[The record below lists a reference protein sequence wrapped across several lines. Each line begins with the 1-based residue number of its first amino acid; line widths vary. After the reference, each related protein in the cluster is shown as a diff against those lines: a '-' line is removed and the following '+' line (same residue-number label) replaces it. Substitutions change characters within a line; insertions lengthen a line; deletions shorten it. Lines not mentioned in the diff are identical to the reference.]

1 MVKKNDVVIK
11 AVENKELEEKIA
23 EFKELQI
30 VMDSVK
36 KRMEEIKGEVK
47 GYMTDINETYI
58 SVGQYK
64 CKISEVVTTKFDK
77 EYMKKHAPK
86 TFEAAQ
92 YTEIGSRFTINW

>member
-1 MVKKNDVVIK
+1 MAKKNDVVIK

-77 EYMKKHAPK
+77 DYVKKHAPK

-92 YTEIGSRFTINW
+92 YTEIGSRFTIN

>member
-1 MVKKNDVVIK
+1 MAKKNDVVIK
-11 AVENKELEEKIA
+11 AVENKDLEEKIA

-47 GYMTDINETYI
+47 GYMIDIDETYI

-92 YTEIGSRFTINW
+92 YTEIGSRFTIN

>member
-1 MVKKNDVVIK
+1 MAKKNDVVIK
-11 AVENKELEEKIA
+11 AVENKDLEEKIA

-77 EYMKKHAPK
+77 DYMKKHAPK

-92 YTEIGSRFTINW
+92 YTDTTTRFTIN